1 MRLVAYSN
9 WGIEISYRAG
19 TFHIQG
25 TIYHVIDHL
34 LNTFLL
40 FRVMAIVHD
49 ARVEVAVANVAE
61 NTGKKA
67 KVIEF
72 FLRDF
77 CDC

>member
-1 MRLVAYSN
+1 MGLVANSN

-49 ARVEVAVANVAE
+49 ARVEVAVTNMTE
-61 NTGKKA
+61 NTGEKA